1 MPAIIETR
9 DVYKTF
15 QIPHE
20 VHTTLAERLL
30 SMLRPL
36 SYERLEALRGVSIS
50 VEQGEFL
57 GLIGRNGSGKSTLL
71 KLIAG
76 LLVPDSGTC
85 RIRGSMC
92 ELLELGLGFN
102 PELTVRENVALYAS
116 ILGYPRSELDKRIE
130 AAIEFASLDR
140 FKDVKLKSLSTGM
153 HIRLGFATALQ
164 ADSDIMLLD
173 EVLAV
178 GDGEFQ
184 KKCLDTFV
192 ELKKRGKTIV
202 LVSHDL
208 DQVEAFC
215 DRVILFDQGQVL
227 DSGDPK
233 VIISRYENRLS
244 DMRRQS
250 KARDVG

>member
-1 MPAIIETR
+1 MATVIELR

-20 VHTTLAERLL
+20 IHTTLAERVL
-30 SMLRPL
+30 SILRPT
-36 SYERLEALRGVSIS
+36 SYERLEALRGVSVDI
-50 VEQGEFL
+50 EQGEFV

-71 KLIAG
+71 KIMAG

-85 RIRGSMC
+85 RIRGRMC

-116 ILGYPRSELDKRIE
+116 ILGYPRADLDARIHG
-130 AAIEFASLDR
+130 AIEYADLDR

-164 ADSDIMLLD
+164 ANSDILLLD
-173 EVLAV
+173 EILAV
-178 GDGEFQ
+178 GDSEFQ
-184 KKCLDTFV
+184 EKCMDTFR
-192 ELKKRGKTIV
+192 ELKRDKKTIV

-208 DQVEAFC
+208 AQVEGFC
-215 DRVILFDQGQVL
+215 DRVILFNEGHVV
-227 DSGDPK
+227 DSGKPEL
-233 VIISRYENRLS
+233 IISEYKHLVM
-244 DMRRQS
+244 DTRRV
-250 KARDVG
+250 KTKVG

>member
-1 MPAIIETR
+1 MAAVIEVR

-20 VHTTLAERLL
+20 VHTTLAERVI
-30 SMLRPL
+30 SMLRPI
-36 SYERLEALRGVSIS
+36 SYERLEALNGVSLT
-50 VEQGEFL
+50 VESGEFV

-71 KLIAG
+71 KLVAG

-116 ILGYPRSELDKRIE
+116 ILGYPRRELDKRIE
-130 AAIEFASLDR
+130 GAIRFASLER

-164 ADSDIMLLD
+164 ADSDILLLD

-184 KKCLDTFV
+184 EKCLETFSD
-192 ELKKRGKTIV
+192 LKARGKTMV

-208 DQVEAFC
+208 DQVERFC
-215 DRVILFDQGQVL
+215 DRVILFEHGEVIDTGV
-227 DSGDPK
+227 PRT
-233 VIISRYENRLS
+233 IISRYESRLS
-244 DMRRQS
+244 DVRR
-250 KARDVG
+250 KDKERDAS

>member
-1 MPAIIETR
+1 MGAVIEMR
-9 DVYKTF
+9 DVHKTF

-20 VHTTLAERLL
+20 VHTTLVERLL
-30 SMLRPL
+30 SMLRPM
-36 SYERLEALRGVSIS
+36 SYERLEALRGVSVTI
-50 VEQGEFL
+50 EQGEFV

-71 KLIAG
+71 KIMAG
-76 LLVPDSGTC
+76 LLVPDRGTC

-116 ILGYPRSELDKRIE
+116 ILGYPRNELDARIE
-130 AAIEFASLDR
+130 GAIDFADLDR

-164 ADSDIMLLD
+164 ADADILLLD
-173 EVLAV
+173 EILAV

-184 KKCLDTFV
+184 ERCMESFRDQKR
-192 ELKKRGKTIV
+192 RGKTIV

-208 DQVEAFC
+208 DHIEGFC
-215 DRVILFDQGQVL
+215 DRVILFNEGEVI
-227 DSGDPK
+227 DSGRPDA
-233 VIISRYENRLS
+233 IISHYRHLLS
-244 DMRRQS
+244 DLRRV
-250 KARDVG
+250 KARTG

>member
-1 MPAIIETR
+1 MVAVIEMEN
-9 DVYKTF
+9 VYKTF

-20 VHTTLAERLL
+20 VHTTLAERVL
-30 SMLRPL
+30 SILRPM
-36 SYERLEALRGVSIS
+36 SYERLEALCGVSVTI
-50 VEQGEFL
+50 EQGEFV

-71 KLIAG
+71 KLMAG

-85 RIRGSMC
+85 RIRGTMC

-116 ILGYPRSELDKRIE
+116 ILGYPRSELDSRIE
-130 AAIEFASLDR
+130 GAIGFADLER

-164 ADSDIMLLD
+164 ADSDILLLD
-173 EVLAV
+173 EILAV

-184 KKCLDTFV
+184 EKCIGTFHDQ
-192 ELKKRGKTIV
+192 KRRGKTIV

-208 DQVEAFC
+208 TQVETFC
-215 DRVILFDQGQVL
+215 DRVILFDQGKVV
-227 DSGDPK
+227 DSGPPRA
-233 VIISRYENRLS
+233 IISHYQELLS
-244 DMRRQS
+244 GGRKKTGS
-250 KARDVG
+250 TAG

>member
-1 MPAIIETR
+1 MAAVIEMR
-9 DVYKTF
+9 DVNKTF

-20 VHTTLAERLL
+20 VHTTLVERML
-30 SMLRPL
+30 SLLRPL
-36 SYERLEALRGVSIS
+36 SYERLEALRGVSVTI
-50 VEQGEFL
+50 EQGEFV

-71 KLIAG
+71 KIMAG
-76 LLVPDSGTC
+76 LLVPDSGSC

-116 ILGYPRSELDKRIE
+116 ILGYPRSQLDARIE
-130 AAIEFASLDR
+130 GAIDYADLDR

-173 EVLAV
+173 EILAV
-178 GDGEFQ
+178 GDSEFQ
-184 KKCLDTFV
+184 EKCMESFR
-192 ELKKRGKTIV
+192 EQKRRGKTIV

-208 DQVEAFC
+208 DHIEGFC
-215 DRVILFDQGQVL
+215 DRVILFNEGQVI
-227 DSGDPK
+227 DSGKPEA
-233 VIISRYENRLS
+233 IIPRYRDLLS
-244 DMRRQS
+244 DMRRRRAQT
-250 KARDVG
+250 V